1 MQVAKTVAITTAG
14 ALQVFLTTV
23 PTQGYVGGAIAISLA
38 WAPVTGNTCNITLN
52 YGDGTSVTEQSAVPK
67 NYVHIYTSAGTKTL
81 TATVKDTYTG
91 AEGTKTASLTIAA
104 VLAATFA
111 ADKTSG
117 DIPLTVTFTGT
128 ISGGY
133 TPYSW
138 TLNYGDG
145 AASETGTSGSITKTH
160 VYDRLGTFTATLT
173 VQDALGVSLASRTIR
188 LFTNPA
194 EWWQTAS
201 DAEKAGLV
209 TGGIILFAIVAY
221 AAKKKLGKHR

>member
-14 ALQVFLTTV
+14 TLQVFVTTT
-23 PTQGYVGGAIAISLA
+23 PTQGYMGGTIAISLG

-52 YGDGTSVTEQSAVPK
+52 YGDGSSVTEQSAVPK
-67 NYVHIYTSAGTKTL
+67 NYVHIYNSAGTKTL

-91 AEGTKTASLTIAA
+91 AEGTKTASITIAA
-104 VLAATFA
+104 VLAATLS

-117 DIPLTVTFTGT
+117 DVPLTVTFTGT
-128 ISGGY
+128 VSGGY

-160 VYDRLGTFTATLT
+160 VYDKLGTFTATLT
-173 VQDALGVSLASRTIR
+173 VQDALGVSLLNRTVR

-194 EWWQTAS
+194 EWWQTAT
-201 DAEKAGLV
+201 DMEKAGLV
-209 TGGIILFAIVAY
+209 TGAVIVVGLVAY
-221 AAKKKLGKHR
+221 GVKKKLGKRR